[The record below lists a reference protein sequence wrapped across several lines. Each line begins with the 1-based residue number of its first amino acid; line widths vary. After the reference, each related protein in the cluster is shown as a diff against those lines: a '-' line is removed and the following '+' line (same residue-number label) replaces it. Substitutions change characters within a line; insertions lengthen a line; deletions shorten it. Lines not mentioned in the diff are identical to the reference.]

1 MAFCLYQN
9 KIKFQQISSS
19 LRIIKHI
26 CCNVSTVEFDGG
38 FEIMPIRKMKQ
49 EKYNGISEL
58 YRGSDGKVT
67 GLYIAYR
74 NADGKV
80 VRERV
85 VDTLNPDEALL
96 KLNQIKF
103 ETKRAKSRGEIAT
116 SAIIK
121 KNPLITELA
130 DVFFTAKS
138 KNSNNKKEQQRFNN
152 HIKSSIEKMKCDTL
166 KPMDIQGIQDS
177 LKNKGLS
184 PKTIN
189 CATDLFRSIMR
200 FGLENQYFSREY
212 FAFDSYKPLQVD
224 NEVDRVFTGVEVREL
239 IESITEPRMKMF
251 IAMGYFTA
259 QRPESLL
266 RLQRKDIE
274 NERIRISIIKKQK
287 AHYIPIHPELK
298 PALMDWIKDL
308 DTDDFIF
315 HIHGDSAKSLSYE
328 RLQNEASILFEPFN
342 LPLYWREG
350 MTPAEVLEAKSK
362 AFKEHRKKWVSLYT
376 LRHSAATNVLEATG
390 DISTA
395 QAILNHT
402 STKTTQR
409 YAKTTEGSKARGINA
424 L

>member
-1 MAFCLYQN
+1 M
-9 KIKFQQISSS
+9 FQ
-19 LRIIKHI
+19 HI
-26 CCNVSTVEFDGG
+26 VDGG
-38 FEIMPIRKMKQ
+38 DEIMPIRKMEQK
-49 EKYNGISEL
+49 KYNGISEL
-58 YRGSDGKVT
+58 YRSSDGKTT

-74 NADGKV
+74 NVEGKV
-80 VRERV
+80 IRER

-96 KLNQIKF
+96 KLNQIKYDI
-103 ETKRAKSRGEIAT
+103 KRAKDRGDTAT
-116 SAIIK
+116 VATVK
-121 KNPLITELA
+121 KNPLITDLA
-130 DVFFTAKS
+130 DAFFVAKS
-138 KNSNNKKEQQRFNN
+138 NNSNNTKEQARFNN
-152 HIKSSIEKMKCDTL
+152 HIKGFVEKMKCDDL
-166 KPMDIQGIQDS
+166 RPMNIQAIQAS
-177 LKNKGLS
+177 LENKGLS

-239 IESITEPRMKMF
+239 IKSITEPRMKMF
-251 IAMGYFTA
+251 ITMGYFTA

-266 RLQRKDIE
+266 RLQRKNIE
-274 NERIRISIIKKQK
+274 DERILISAIKKQK
-287 AHYIPIHPELK
+287 AHYIPIHPELE
-298 PALMDWIKDL
+298 PALMNWIKDL
-308 DTDDFIF
+308 EADDFIF
-315 HIHGDSAKSLSYE
+315 HIHGDSSKALSYE
-328 RLQNEASILFEPFN
+328 RLQNEASVLFEPFN
-342 LPLYWREG
+342 LPLYWRDG
-350 MTPAEVLEAKSK
+350 MTEDELAEAKFK